1 MKILF
6 SSFSSKYKEYEA
18 LFLSLLE
25 KTISMLGY
33 SFSPI
38 VSVDLV
44 NEEVIHTLNK
54 QYRGIDRPTDVLSFA
69 YLENEEDKEAIL
81 TSSDEVELG
90 DIIICLPIARKQAQA
105 YKHSEKREL
114 CFLFVHGLLHLLGY
128 DHQNSNDEREM
139 FSLQDKILKE
149 SGIER

>member
-6 SSFSSKYKEYEA
+6 SSFSSNYKEYEA

-25 KTISMLGY
+25 KTTSMLDY
-33 SFSPI
+33 NFSPI

-44 NEEVIHTLNK
+44 KEEVIHTLNK

-69 YLENEEDKEAIL
+69 YLENEEDKAAIFA
-81 TSSDEVELG
+81 SSEEVELG
-90 DIIICLPIARKQAQA
+90 DIIICLPIARKQAIA

-114 CFLFVHGLLHLLGY
+114 CFLFVHGLLHLFGY

-149 SGIER
+149 SGIDR